1 MNTIVREMISSIELS
16 APQSHGGVTVFPI
29 RVYSEPMP
37 EYLPLGEALQ
47 RELLKIMEVDESG
60 SVPELRVENLADS
73 PVLILD
79 GEELKGAKQNRV
91 INTTVLLQ
99 KRSDTIIPV
108 SCTEQGRWDYIA
120 PNFEDSEIVM
130 SRVARSRKSRSV
142 SESLRSSRGH
152 RSDQAGVWDEVG
164 RLGERLGS
172 RSRTSAMRDGYLQ
185 RAAELDAWLTRF
197 PCHADQTGFV
207 VLAEGN
213 AIGAELLPNPRAYR
227 QAHAKLLKSY
237 LIDLLGEWLDE
248 EVSAEESGARAF
260 LDGLPSLKETAF
272 PSVGHGVDLRY
283 EREDVCGSALVYADA
298 LIHAAFFVESC
309 GSGLRGH
316 QAVPSFTRA

>member
-47 RELLKIMEVDESG
+47 KELLKIMEVNESG
-60 SVPELRVENLADS
+60 SVPELRVENLANS
-73 PVLILD
+73 PVLLLD
-79 GEELKGAKQNRV
+79 GEELMGAKQNRV
-91 INTTVLLQ
+91 VNTTVLLR
-99 KRSDTIIPV
+99 KRSNTIIPV
-108 SCTEQGRWDYIA
+108 SCTERGRWNYVS
-120 PNFEDSEIVM
+120 PVFEDSEIVM

-152 RSDQAGVWDEVG
+152 RSDQMGVWDEVD

-172 RSRTSAMRDGYLQ
+172 RSRSSAMRDGYMR
-185 RAAELDAWLTRF
+185 RAPELDEWLTRF
-197 PCHADQTGFV
+197 PHQPEQTGFV
-207 VLAEGN
+207 VLVEGK
-213 AIGAELLPNPRAYR
+213 AVGAELLPNPGAYR

-237 LIDLLGEWLDE
+237 LIDLLGERLDQE
-248 EVSAEESGARAF
+248 AEAGEAVARAF
-260 LDGLPSLKETAF
+260 LDGLPSLEESTF

-283 EREDVCGSALVYADA
+283 EREEVCGSALVYEDA
-298 LIHAAFFVESC
+298 LIHAAFFVEAP
-309 GSGLRGH
+309 GAGRRGRH
-316 QAVPSFTRA
+316 PVTSFTRA